1 MRMPKRNE
9 RVLNLPGCC
18 ELKWQQHSGE
28 FSLNEAWM
36 KQLGFQSEGSRKLG
50 LVIVTTKIE
59 IERRRRVCEFVW
71 VSVSYTHTWDCIKGF
86 MKNED

>member
-1 MRMPKRNE
+1 
-9 RVLNLPGCC
+9 
-18 ELKWQQHSGE
+18 
-28 FSLNEAWM
+28 M

-71 VSVSYTHTWDCIKGF
+71 VSVSYTHTWDCE
-86 MKNED
+86 N